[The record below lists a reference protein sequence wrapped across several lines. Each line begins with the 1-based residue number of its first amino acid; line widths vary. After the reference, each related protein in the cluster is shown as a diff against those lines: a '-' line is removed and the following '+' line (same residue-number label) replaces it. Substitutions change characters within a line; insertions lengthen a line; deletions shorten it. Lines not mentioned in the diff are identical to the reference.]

1 MIQAVLRLAAALL
14 TATLALSRPL
24 AAPAPAPADDRC
36 RLETADAVRLTV
48 CTVDLARDD
57 LRLFWADAEGR
68 PYGSFRS
75 LEADLERQGQ
85 RLALAVNGGMYHA
98 DLSPVGLHVEN
109 GRPMRTASTADG
121 PGNFHLK
128 PNGVFWIDR
137 GRAGISETGQF
148 LASGLKPEFATQS
161 GPMLLRR
168 GVPHPAFR
176 AGSDSRKIRNGVAVL
191 DGTRVI
197 LVKAETPIN
206 FHDFAE
212 LFRDR
217 FGATDALF
225 LDGTISAVHWPAAGR
240 SDKSYPLGP
249 ILGVVET
256 RR

>member
-1 MIQAVLRLAAALL
+1 MIPAALRLAVALL

-24 AAPAPAPADDRC
+24 AAPADDRC
-36 RLETADAVRLTV
+36 RSETADAGRLTV

-57 LRLFWADAEGR
+57 LRLYWADADGR

-75 LEADLERQGQ
+75 LEDDLDRQGL

-109 GRPMRTASTADG
+109 GRSMRAASTADG

-148 LASGLKPEFATQS
+148 LASGLKPQFATQS

-168 GVPHPAFR
+168 GTPHPAFR
-176 AGSDSRKIRNGVAVL
+176 VGSDSRKIRNGVAVL
-191 DGTRVI
+191 GGTRVV

-206 FHDFAE
+206 FHDFAQ

-217 FGATDALF
+217 FGATEALF

-240 SDKSYPLGP
+240 SDSSYPLGP
-249 ILGVVET
+249 ILGVVEA